1 VRKDLR
7 DKYESK
13 VENLQERLKIALG
26 EDYTIEPSIDAIY
39 PGAEAKGYGVQLG
52 AVVYSYFDNAIK
64 GVENLTNSGKD
75 KEAVDLFNSLV
86 PNRKFII
93 VLDKDAG
100 YNYCGPRFREGD
112 FDLVI
117 HPDNVWSNVSNIA
130 EDLDRK
136 IDMALFKQKGELPLG
151 VRRGVVKYLEPALA
165 RAGAKFK
172 QMFGKDYTF
181 EYDLLHVYK
190 ERYAKTVEKEHTEES
205 WFRSYGSAFVP
216 NMIGQYFEKA
226 ADGLEYKKF
235 GKDEMLQEAF
245 VEATGAGVIAFQ
257 LVDTL
262 PSGYHG
268 VKFEDDKLIIFTTA
282 EKFASNINSEI
293 TEKVVDML

>member
-1 VRKDLR
+1 MAVKLPLAVRKDCKSSRSSYLDHLFTSLLSVR

-136 IDMALFKQKGELPLG
+136 IDMGLSNQTAISTVTYTYPHTALFKQKGELPLG

-172 QMFGKDYTF
+172 Q
-181 EYDLLHVYK
+181 V
-190 ERYAKTVEKEHTEES
+190 
-205 WFRSYGSAFVP
+205 
-216 NMIGQYFEKA
+216 NMQ
-226 ADGLEYKKF
+226 
-235 GKDEMLQEAF
+235 
-245 VEATGAGVIAFQ
+245 
-257 LVDTL
+257 
-262 PSGYHG
+262 
-268 VKFEDDKLIIFTTA
+268 
-282 EKFASNINSEI
+282 
-293 TEKVVDML
+293 